1 MAKQGQPPDLDEVLN
16 DLLRKFG
23 LGGDK
28 KRPGSAT
35 DRSASNRHSGS
46 TMRDAAIRRN
56 ALSERGSSPSQK
68 SGGRIS
74 PSATPPPFS
83 QSEHTKVR
91 LRRKP
96 KQPFVFYLFLV
107 VFAFLFFRDMFPDLL
122 STLSSTF
129 QGAFNDLV
137 NDVSRSEQDWSL
149 SAESEYP
156 AVVESVLAFF
166 GELSMFES
174 MGFALLIGGVIL
186 LFLFLRAF
194 VRIVPQN
201 EAFIVERLGKYDR
214 TLLAGF
220 HITIPVVERVAYK
233 HSLKEYAIDVASQ
246 HAITRD
252 NVVLGIDGVLYL
264 KIMDPR
270 AASYGVDNLEFAI
283 TQLAQTSM
291 RAEIGK
297 LSLDDTF
304 ESRENVNAKVTQAI
318 DEASEA
324 WGTKVLR
331 YEVKDITPP
340 ASILEEMEKQ
350 MGAERQRRVDVTTSE
365 GYRQAQIN
373 QAEGDREAQIL
384 RAQGIA
390 ESMTIEATA
399 RAEAIRKISE
409 AINAEGGSAAVA
421 QQLAEQYVS
430 AFDKLAREGTIALLP
445 GDGADVASMVAKAYT
460 AFDGLKDIVGKPG
473 AASGSFGERE

>member
-1 MAKQGQPPDLDEVLN
+1 MGGLIRLIVFGGIAFFVLTDIFPEIFDGFWNEFSQG
-16 DLLRKFG
+16 
-23 LGGDK
+23 
-28 KRPGSAT
+28 
-35 DRSASNRHSGS
+35 NRSGS
-46 TMRDAAIRRN
+46 GEFSTSDSP
-56 ALSERGSSPSQK
+56 LSWIQ
-68 SGGRIS
+68 
-74 PSATPPPFS
+74 
-83 QSEHTKVR
+83 
-91 LRRKP
+91 
-96 KQPFVFYLFLV
+96 
-107 VFAFLFFRDMFPDLL
+107 
-122 STLSSTF
+122 
-129 QGAFNDLV
+129 N
-137 NDVSRSEQDWSL
+137 
-149 SAESEYP
+149 
-156 AVVESVLAFF
+156 FF
-166 GELSMFES
+166 GGLNMFES
-174 MGFALLIGGVIL
+174 MGFALLVGGVIL
-186 LFLFLRAF
+186 LILFLRSF

-201 EAFIVERLGKYDR
+201 EAYVVERLGKYDR

-220 HITIPVVERVAYK
+220 HITIPILERVAYK

-270 AASYGVDNLEFAI
+270 AASYGVENLQFAI

-304 ESRENVNAKVTQAI
+304 ESRENINAKVTQAI

-340 ASILEEMEKQ
+340 TTILEEMEKQ

-373 QAEGDREAQIL
+373 EAEGDRQAQVL
-384 RAQGIA
+384 RAQGSA
-390 ESMTIEATA
+390 EALTIEATA

-430 AFDKLAREGTIALLP
+430 AFEKLAREGTIALLP

-460 AFDGLKDIVGKPG
+460 AFEGLKGTIGDSNN
-473 AASGSFGERE
+473 AASNGKAPDFPGITR

>member
-1 MAKQGQPPDLDEVLN
+1 MADKGTPPDLDQVIKDLFGMNKRGTRAERASSDRDERKISKHIDDIETKPRPKRGRPIGFYFILIVFFLIFLQDVLPA
-16 DLLRKFG
+16 LFG
-23 LGGDK
+23 TIGDIVS
-28 KRPGSAT
+28 GLTGAL
-35 DRSASNRHSGS
+35 SGS
-46 TMRDAAIRRN
+46 QHNNKDEA
-56 ALSERGSSPSQK
+56 P
-68 SGGRIS
+68 
-74 PSATPPPFS
+74 
-83 QSEHTKVR
+83 
-91 LRRKP
+91 
-96 KQPFVFYLFLV
+96 
-107 VFAFLFFRDMFPDLL
+107 AFI
-122 STLSSTF
+122 
-129 QGAFNDLV
+129 
-137 NDVSRSEQDWSL
+137 EQFT
-149 SAESEYP
+149 E
-156 AVVESVLAFF
+156 FF
-166 GELSMFES
+166 GGFSMFES
-174 MGFALLIGGVIL
+174 MGFALLVGGVIL
-186 LFLFLRAF
+186 LFLFLRSF

-201 EAFIVERLGKYDR
+201 EAYIVERLGKYDR

-220 HITIPVVERVAYK
+220 HITIPVIERVAYR

-270 AASYGVDNLEFAI
+270 AASYGVENLEFAI

-340 ASILEEMEKQ
+340 ATILEEMEKQ

-365 GYRQAQIN
+365 GYKQAQIN
-373 QAEGDREAQIL
+373 EAEGDRAAQIL
-384 RAQGIA
+384 RAQGNA
-390 ESMTIEATA
+390 ESLTIEATA
-399 RAEAIRKISE
+399 RAEAITRISA
-409 AINAEGGSAAVA
+409 AINAEGGGAAVA

-430 AFDKLAREGTIALLP
+430 AFEKLAREGTIALLP
-445 GDGADVASMVAKAYT
+445 GDGSDVASMVAKAYT
-460 AFDGLKDIVGKPG
+460 AFDGLKDTIGSTGAGPSVTPG
-473 AASGSFGERE
+473 PFRDSSS